1 MIRRILDRYRAH
13 RPMSTREYLIVLALV
28 ALIVILIYFAMAGF

>member
-1 MIRRILDRYRAH
+1 
-13 RPMSTREYLIVLALV
+13 MSTREYLIVLALV